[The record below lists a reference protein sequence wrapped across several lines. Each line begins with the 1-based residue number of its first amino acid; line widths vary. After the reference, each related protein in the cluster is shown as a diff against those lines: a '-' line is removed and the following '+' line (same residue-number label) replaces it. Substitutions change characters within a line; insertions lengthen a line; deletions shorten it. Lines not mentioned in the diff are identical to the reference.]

1 MYLHYIPLKCH
12 VLEFSYISMFKEMSL
27 IFPSAREYMGLLRIE
42 KKEVLLY
49 AISHFLGVRLAL
61 MYIGF

>member
-1 MYLHYIPLKCH
+1 
-12 VLEFSYISMFKEMSL
+12 MFKEMSL

>member
-1 MYLHYIPLKCH
+1 
-12 VLEFSYISMFKEMSL
+12 MFKEMSFL
-27 IFPSAREYMGLLRIE
+27 LPSAREYMGLLRIE